1 MNVQSL
7 KRKFFSTYT
16 IIFHTLYIAIIICP
30 SLLFSDDNGLVI
42 AFAGLSGSGKSTI
55 AKTMESLYTCN
66 ILIEPEESEWPETI
80 TKKEFGYFTMWMS
93 FRQIWLPLQ
102 FQAQALKKKSKIV
115 FLDSYFIKIIG
126 YELEKSGMEWLFPKE
141 DPYFAVYRQI
151 CQLDIQLLPDPDC
164 IVLFDVS
171 YNDWLKMLSSR
182 NREWDKT
189 PGFIES
195 YDQTKSAIQES
206 VLQLCKERN
215 IRLIFF
221 QPEFG
226 DPIEQAKRLRSILIE
241 EKIIILTRQPTLHR

>member
-1 MNVQSL
+1 MAL
-7 KRKFFSTYT
+7 KASRA
-16 IIFHTLYIAIIICP
+16 LCIAIILFP
-30 SLLFSDDNGLVI
+30 SLLFSHDNGLVI
-42 AFAGLSGSGKSTI
+42 AFAGLSGSGKTTM
-55 AKTMESLYTCN
+55 AKMLETLCTCT
-66 ILIEPEESEWPETI
+66 ILIEPEESEWPEVVTE
-80 TKKEFGYFTMWMS
+80 KNFGYFTMWMG

-102 FQAQALKKKSKIV
+102 FEAQALKKNNKTV

-151 CQLDIQLLPDPDC
+151 CQLDIQHLPDPDC

-171 YNDWLKMLSSR
+171 YNDWLKLLASR

-215 IRLIFF
+215 ILLIHF

-226 DPIEQAKRLRSILIE
+226 DPLEQAKRLRSLLIK
-241 EKIIILTRQPTLHR
+241 EKILSD